1 MTFGTTK
8 MRLDFE
14 PYEIS
19 LNLFP
24 NIRMGWDLVH
34 KNVFS

>member
-14 PYEIS
+14 QSEIS

-24 NIRMGWDLVH
+24 NIRMGWDLIH